1 MNNEHSEQIHAFLH
15 SYDFMKLGQA
25 INKNQWQIA
34 AMTIQRMTKQAK
46 ELGLDAFDRSFTG
59 LRQAINRREATG
71 AKQALAVVI
80 SKRVKLIGEEK
91 NSLCSD
97 DKDR

>member
-1 MNNEHSEQIHAFLH
+1 MNDERDKQIHAFLH

-34 AMTIQRMTKQAK
+34 AMTIQRMTRQAK
-46 ELGLDAFDRSFTG
+46 ELGLDTFDRPFTG
-59 LRQAINRREATG
+59 LRQAINRKEAVG

-80 SKRVKLIGEEK
+80 SKRVKLIREEK
-91 NSLCSD
+91 NSSYSD
-97 DKDR
+97 DKDC